1 MANRD
6 NMIAFIERTT
16 GYRYGETVGTLKTA
30 DAHTGEEIYKH
41 LRRRMAYFAID
52 ANNIEEIILAASNL
66 AWNVEELQIE
76 KNQKAVKFQKL
87 GTPKLARY
95 LNDCLDKNY
104 SRMENVYQD
113 EMVLMEKVLV
123 SHLQYSEDTYTIGFV
138 QNWIGYAH
146 LYLYALLML
155 NEREEVAKYKNASFF
170 KYATIPC
177 NDLISARISKDFGIN
192 LDNDIPFM
200 ECNNAD
206 TFRDWNNKVMK
217 ALGGNMSK
225 LEYSFS

>member
-1 MANRD
+1 MPSRE

-16 GYRYGETVGTLKTA
+16 GYRYGETVGTLKTTN
-30 DAHTGEEIYKH
+30 AHTGDAINNH

-66 AWNVEELQIE
+66 AWNVKELQIE
-76 KNQKAVKFQKL
+76 MNQKARKFQKL
-87 GTPKLARY
+87 GTPKLTRY
-95 LNDCLDKNY
+95 LNDCLCKNY
-104 SRMENVYQD
+104 SCMDDVYQD
-113 EMVLMEKVLV
+113 EMVLMEKVMV

-170 KYATIPC
+170 KYAPVPC
-177 NDLISARISKDFGIN
+177 NNLISAKISKDFNIN
-192 LDNDIPFM
+192 LNNDIPFM

-206 TFRDWNNKVMK
+206 TFRTWNK
-217 ALGGNMSK
+217 K
-225 LEYSFS
+225 LENSLDGKYTKLNCILD

>member
-1 MANRD
+1 MN
-6 NMIAFIERTT
+6 
-16 GYRYGETVGTLKTA
+16 
-30 DAHTGEEIYKH
+30 
-41 LRRRMAYFAID
+41 ID

-123 SHLQYSEDTYTIGFV
+123 SHLQYSEDTYSIGFV

-170 KYATIPC
+170 KYAPIPC

>member
-1 MANRD
+1 MANRE

-16 GYRYGETVGTLKTA
+16 GYRYGETVGTLKTSN
-30 DAHTGEEIYKH
+30 AHTGEEINNH

-76 KNQKAVKFQKL
+76 KNLKALKFQKL

-95 LNDCLDKNY
+95 LNDSLYENY
-104 SRMENVYQD
+104 SRMENVYHD

-123 SHLQYSEDTYTIGFV
+123 SHRQHSEDTYSIGFV

-155 NEREEVAKYKNASFF
+155 NEREEVAKYKTASFI
-170 KYATIPC
+170 KYAPVPC
-177 NDLISARISKDFGIN
+177 NDLISDMISKDFNIK

-206 TFRDWNNKVMK
+206 TFRDWNRKLEN
-217 ALGGNMSK
+217 ALDGKLTK
-225 LEYSFS
+225 LEYVFS